1 MIRSA
6 TRVVVGLHHPTL
18 GFQSFVGAWEWINK
32 VPTTEAACEVH
43 AASPYWAGCCGARGA
58 ANEEAC
64 GVTPPHIRRRRRG
77 GENEGASGAMPP
89 RNL

>member
-1 MIRSA
+1 MIQSA
-6 TRVVVGLHHPTL
+6 ARVVVGLHHHTS

-64 GVTPPHIRRRRRG
+64 GVHSPHIRQRR
-77 GENEGASGAMPP
+77 
-89 RNL
+89 